1 MKFPNKKYKKIEN
14 FFEDYFLNLNLS
26 LKSINFHNLKKILL
40 LLNKSY
46 IKGKNKIF
54 VCGNG
59 GSAALAN
66 HFACDHQ
73 KILFETKNFK
83 PFIISLVANNAL
95 GTAIAN
101 DISYSSI
108 FSEQLNQMAKPND
121 ILIVISSSG
130 NSKNIIKAIKWANN
144 NKMISISFTGFNGGV
159 AKQISKYNLHISSNN
174 YGIVEANH
182 QSIINILS
190 QYIKM
195 NVLKENQIKKIKF

>member
-159 AKQISKYNLHISSNN
+159 AKQISKHNLHISSNN

>member
-1 MKFPNKKYKKIEN
+1 MKFPIKKYKKVEKY
-14 FFEDYFLNLNLS
+14 FEDYFLNLNLS
-26 LKSINFHNLKKILL
+26 LKSINFQNLKKIIFLM
-40 LLNKSY
+40 NKSY
-46 IKGKNKIF
+46 VNGKNKIF

-73 KILFETKNFK
+73 KILFETKKFK
-83 PFIISLVANNAL
+83 PFIISLTANIAL

-101 DISYSSI
+101 DLNYASI
-108 FSEQLNQMAKPND
+108 FSEQLRQMAKPND
-121 ILIVISSSG
+121 ILVTISSSG

-144 NKMISISFTGFNGGV
+144 NKMISISLTGFNGGIS
-159 AKQISKYNLHISSNN
+159 KKISKYNLHVTSNN

-190 QYIKM
+190 QYLKM
-195 NVLKENQIKKIKF
+195 SVLKESQIQKINF